1 MKKLILLLTL
11 QILLFNNPLIAQQKD
26 EPIKQLSAVNAY
38 VSLGY
43 LQKDF
48 ETLNKYS
55 IDNNLPVFSN
65 RGINLGFGGNVFFN
79 RFIYGGQ
86 GNVELSTN
94 GDGNT
99 SNSKINSGSAF
110 INVGYIIQENT
121 QSIFYPSFGVGMR
134 GTELHVKPNTSDQ
147 GEQNISS
154 YRITSTNILANLSLN
169 TDFFLNS
176 GNYKKGGLVVGLSLG
191 YSLIPS
197 GFIWNTSTQAESKNE
212 LPEKLGSINTSGILF
227 KIKLG
232 WGVK

>member
-1 MKKLILLLTL
+1 M
-11 QILLFNNPLIAQQKD
+11 
-26 EPIKQLSAVNAY
+26 NAY
-38 VSLGY
+38 LSLGY

-55 IDNNLPVFSN
+55 VDNDLPVFSN

-110 INVGYIIQENT
+110 LNGGYIIQESN
-121 QSIFYPSFGVGMR
+121 QAIFYPSFGVGIR
-134 GTELHVKPNTSDQ
+134 GTELQVQSKSSGQ
-147 GEQNISS
+147 GEQAISD
-154 YRITSTNILANLSLN
+154 YRITSTNIVANLSFN
-169 TDFFLNS
+169 ADFFLNS
-176 GNYKKGGLVVGLSLG
+176 GNYNKGGLVVGLSLG
-191 YSLIPS
+191 YTIIPS
-197 GFIWNTSTQAESKNE
+197 GLNWYTDDRVNSESENE
-212 LPEKLGSINTSGILF
+212 ITKKLSSINTSGLLF